1 MPHRSNKPKV
11 ILHID
16 GDAFFV
22 GVEIAKNQKL
32 RGLPVVTGGE
42 RGIVTALSYE
52 AKALGLKRGMPVF
65 RVKKNYPSVVI
76 LSGDYKS
83 YLAYSMKMFE
93 IVKRYAYGIEEY
105 SIDECFADMTG
116 LDRTLKKSFVD
127 IAKDIKSDIR
137 HELDISVSIGLA
149 PTKVLAKIASSW
161 NKPDGL
167 THITEEM
174 VEDFLSKVPIQKVW
188 GIGPRTAMLLNEHG
202 IETAMDFYRQEE
214 SWVRHHLSKPYET
227 IWQELHSKSILPI
240 NEKKKSEYSSIQK
253 TQTFHPST
261 NDETFLWSQLC
272 KHTEDACRK
281 ARYYDLSPR
290 KVSFFL
296 KTSTFKIIEHTIT
309 VSSAS
314 NSPEILLKYLLP
326 EFQKLLSKEYLYRT
340 TGITFHELQKNATIQ
355 NDLFGNTT
363 KAKNLE
369 LVYKQIDSL
378 EKKFGRSL
386 VHIASTHNLR
396 KSPREGTEIE
406 DLDHDLLFL

>member
-1 MPHRSNKPKV
+1 MPDLSNKNKV

-22 GVEIAKNQKL
+22 GVEIAKNPKL
-32 RGLPVVTGGE
+32 KGLPVVTGHE

-52 AKALGLKRGMPVF
+52 AKALGIKRGMPTF
-65 RVKKNYPSVVI
+65 RVKKNFPTVVI

-83 YLAYSMKMFE
+83 YLAYSLKMFE

-116 LDRTLKKSFVD
+116 LNRTLKKSFIE
-127 IAKDIKSDIR
+127 IAKDIKIDIR
-137 HELDISVSIGLA
+137 NELNISVSIGLA
-149 PTKVLAKIASSW
+149 PTKVLAKVASSW

-167 THITEEM
+167 TQITEET
-174 VEDFLSKVPIQKVW
+174 VESFLSKIPIQKVW
-188 GIGPRTAMLLNEHG
+188 GIGPRTAKMLNNNK
-202 IETAMDFYRQEE
+202 IETAMDFYKQEE
-214 SWVRHHLSKPYET
+214 AWVRHHLSKPYEA
-227 IWQELHSKSILPI
+227 IWQELHSKSVLHVD
-240 NEKKKSEYSSIQK
+240 EKKKSDYSSIQK

-261 NDETFLWSQLC
+261 NDEAFLWSQLC

-281 ARYYDLSPR
+281 ARHYELSPR
-290 KVSFFL
+290 KLSFFL

-309 VSSAS
+309 LSSPS
-314 NSPEILLKYLLP
+314 NSPEILLNYLLP
-326 EFQKLLSKEYLYRT
+326 EFKKLLSKEYLYRT
-340 TGITFHELQKNATIQ
+340 TGITFHELQKNVTIQ
-355 NDLFGNTT
+355 NDLFGDTT

-378 EKKFGRSL
+378 EKKFGKSL

-396 KSPREGTEIE
+396 KGTREGTEVE
-406 DLDHDLLFL
+406 DVDHDLLFL

>member
-1 MPHRSNKPKV
+1 MPTPSNTQKV

-22 GVEIAKNQKL
+22 GVEIAKNPKL
-32 RGLPVVTGGE
+32 RGLPVVTGHE

-52 AKALGLKRGMPVF
+52 AKALGIKRGMPIF
-65 RVKKNYPSVVI
+65 RVKKNYPDVVI

-83 YLAYSMKMFE
+83 YLAYSLKMFE

-127 IAKDIKSDIR
+127 IAKDIKLDIR
-137 HELDISVSIGLA
+137 NELDISVSIGLA
-149 PTKVLAKIASSW
+149 PTKVLAKVASSW

-167 THITEEM
+167 TQITEED
-174 VEDFLSKVPIQKVW
+174 VENFLPKIPIHKVW
-188 GIGPRTAMLLNEHG
+188 GIGPRTAKVLNEHA
-202 IETAMDFYRQEE
+202 IETAMDFYKQEE
-214 SWVRHHLSKPYET
+214 AWVRHHLSKPYEA

-240 NEKKKSEYSSIQK
+240 NEKKKTEYSSIQK

-261 NDETFLWSQLC
+261 NDEAFLWSQLC

-281 ARYYDLSPR
+281 ARHYDLFPR

-296 KTSTFKIIEHTIT
+296 KTSTFKITEHTIT
-309 VSSAS
+309 LSSPS
-314 NSPEILLKYLLP
+314 NSPEILLNYILP
-326 EFQKLLSKEYLYRT
+326 EFKKLLSKEYLYRT
-340 TGITFHELQKNATIQ
+340 AGVTFHELQKNAAIQ
-355 NDLFGNTT
+355 NDLFGDTT

-378 EKKFGRSL
+378 EKKFGKSL

-396 KSPREGTEIE
+396 KGTREGTESDDI
-406 DLDHDLLFL
+406 DHDLLFL